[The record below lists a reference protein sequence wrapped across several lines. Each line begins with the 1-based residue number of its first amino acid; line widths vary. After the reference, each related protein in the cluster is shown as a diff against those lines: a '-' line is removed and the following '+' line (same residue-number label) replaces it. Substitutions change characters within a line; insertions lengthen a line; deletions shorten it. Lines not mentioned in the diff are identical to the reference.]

1 MIFEPDS
8 DDLTAWRIVAHLG
21 ERPEV
26 PAHIADGLANA
37 RRFALSRAKR
47 EPQSVRLGSV
57 LARRGFLPS
66 KRSFFFFGAGLVL
79 MAVAVYC
86 VSLSSPVLRSPAN
99 GWDAIEDN
107 GSYVELLQD

>member
-1 MIFEPDS
+1 MIFETDS
-8 DDLTAWRIVAHLG
+8 DDLTARRIVAHLG

-26 PAHIADGLANA
+26 PTHIADGLANA
-37 RRFALSRAKR
+37 RRLALSRAKR

-57 LARRGFLPS
+57 LARRGFSPS
-66 KRSFFFFGAGLVL
+66 KRRFFFGAGLVL

-99 GWDAIEDN
+99 GWDAAEDN